1 MLDIIRSNAQSF
13 WVKVAFGVIIL
24 VFVFWGVGSFT
35 DSGYVNVLGT
45 VNDEPITYQQF
56 EESYRLA
63 EQEVS
68 KSQGK
73 QALTSEQ
80 KTQLGR
86 QVFQNMVSEILINQE
101 AKRIGLDVS
110 PYELRV
116 YVGALQIFQNDKG
129 QFDPEVYKK
138 VLAARRQSPA
148 SFEAD
153 LSRRIL
159 QDKIVMYVTAGSWT
173 DSVEARNRFAF
184 LRQKRVVDYVYLPST
199 SDLVGTEA
207 PSEEACATFYEEHKT
222 DYVIPQKADVQY
234 IVVDPLKSV
243 SPDSIKT
250 EEARAYYDKNLA
262 AYTEPE
268 SVEVSH
274 ILVPV
279 EKTASEEVVKLAM
292 DKALKIKKEIADGK
306 PFAKAADEY
315 NGPNAADKGGRVGW
329 ITPGATVPE
338 FEKAAFAAE
347 KNVVTDPVRSQF
359 GLHLILVTDKKP
371 AVVKPFEEVEKDIK
385 ATLAQFKGKEGLSDL
400 LDSLTEE
407 NILGKDL
414 DEVAKA
420 KGLKA
425 EKTGLLS
432 RQELQDKLGIKQE
445 AASHVMSMGA
455 NQPVDTPLEAGSAYI
470 VARVLSTSPS
480 SFKPYDDVRSDV
492 TTRIRSEAGMGKAK
506 KILED
511 VLKKASAGEL
521 PDQWK
526 SRLTESAPVDRAS
539 ALSPFKAQAD
549 LDKAIFATEPGKW
562 LPAVYAVSTD
572 KDTGVLI
579 GCVKSIVEPEDAEWQ
594 QFEGIMTSLVQ
605 RERASGIM
613 QSFMETLA
621 GKAKV
626 IVRNQDIID
635 RKNM

>member
-13 WVKVAFGVIIL
+13 WVKVAFGIIIL

-63 EQEVS
+63 EQEMS
-68 KSQGK
+68 QSQGR

-86 QVFQNMVSEILINQE
+86 QVFQNMVSELLINQE

-153 LSRRIL
+153 LARRIL
-159 QDKIVMYVTAGSWT
+159 QDKMVMYVTAGSWT

-184 LRQKRVVDYVYLPST
+184 LRQKRVVEYVYLPST
-199 SDLVGTEA
+199 SDLLGIEDA
-207 PSEEACATFYEEHKT
+207 SEEACSKFYEEHKT

-234 IVVDPLKSV
+234 IIVDPLKSV
-243 SPDSIKT
+243 SPESIKT

-279 EKTASEEVVKLAM
+279 EKNASEEVVKLAM

-315 NGPNAADKGGRVGW
+315 NGPNAADKGGKVGW

-371 AVVKPFEEVEKDIK
+371 AVVKAFEDVEKDIK

-400 LDSLTEE
+400 LDGLTEE

-414 DEVAKA
+414 EEVAKA
-420 KGLKA
+420 RGLKA
-425 EKTGLLS
+425 EKTGLMS
-432 RQELQDKLGIKQE
+432 SQELQEKLGISQE
-445 AASHVMSMGA
+445 AASHIMSMGA
-455 NQPVDTPLEAGSAYI
+455 NQPVDTPLEAGPAY
-470 VARVLSTSPS
+470 VVVKVVSTAPS
-480 SFKPYDDVRSDV
+480 SFKPYEEVRSDV
-492 TTRIRSEAGMGKAK
+492 ARRIRSEAGIGKARTM
-506 KILED
+506 LED
-511 VLKKASAGEL
+511 VLKKTADGEM
-521 PDQWK
+521 PAQWK
-526 SRLTESAPVDRAS
+526 AMLKEAAPVDRTS
-539 ALSPFKAQAD
+539 ALKPFHAQND
-549 LDKAIFATEPGKW
+549 LDSAIFATDPGKW

-572 KDTGVLI
+572 QDSGVLI
-579 GCVKSIVEPEDAEWQ
+579 GRVKTIVEPEDAEWQ

-605 RERASGIM
+605 RDRAGGVM

-621 GKAKV
+621 SKAKI